1 MVDKTTGVLLV
12 LYEFEA
18 KAKLRDPDLEKIL
31 EQALQLPHTEAKAYE
46 TIAGEACVPLIVS
59 TR

>member
-1 MVDKTTGVLLV
+1 MLLV

-18 KAKLRDPDLEKIL
+18 KAKLRDPELEKVL